1 MAFHPASTPSRQ
13 RAADLH
19 AVIDS
24 RLLTELDHQRLRRL
38 AQDHAPLQALLDNAE
53 LLPSP
58 QLPADIVSMNSVVQ
72 VLDPRSGRTQ
82 DLTLCYPA
90 EAQAEQGRISV
101 LSPVGLSLLGRAV
114 GSAAVWQMGAVAAGG
129 APLQIQALHYQ
140 PEASGDFSR

>member
-1 MAFHPASTPSRQ
+1 
-13 RAADLH
+13 
-19 AVIDS
+19 
-24 RLLTELDHQRLRRL
+24 
-38 AQDHAPLQALLDNAE
+38 
-53 LLPSP
+53 
-58 QLPADIVSMNSVVQ
+58 MNSVVQ

-114 GSAAVWQMGAVAAGG
+114 GSAAVWQTGAVAAGG
-129 APLQIQALHYQ
+129 APLQIQALRYQ